1 VNIITE
7 VKYLEEPEEPV
18 CHNVNRKVK
27 RDGAKAEKSYRMM
40 LC

>member
-7 VKYLEEPEEPV
+7 VKYLEEPEELV